1 MRSVVLAA
9 AARTPMGSF
18 GGQLSQV
25 PVQRLGGFAMGAALR
40 RAGVEP
46 QEVEMVLMGHALP
59 GACGLN
65 PTKRAAML
73 AEIPANVDCTS
84 VNKACASG
92 LKAVTLAAQSIAM
105 GEVDVAVAGG
115 MESMSRAPYFLRHA
129 RQGGYR
135 YGHGML
141 EDAALSD
148 GLWDASHDMH
158 LGSCVEHT
166 VQEMGIA
173 REEQDRYA
181 VSSYRRAAEAWKRGA
196 MDAEVAPLRV
206 KNPAQDGLEKR
217 TLIFSVDEEY
227 SRLKLDSARHLPPV
241 FQEEGTITSANA
253 SSLNDG
259 AAAVVLL
266 SEDKAREMGVTSLA
280 RIVSFADFGV
290 EPLHFAKAPSAAI
303 RKAMQ
308 AARMNSVNFYEIHES
323 FAAVVLANMSLL
335 DLDISR
341 VNVNGGAVALGD
353 PMGASGARILT
364 TLLHVLTQQDAE
376 TGCAAIANGG
386 GGATAIIIER
396 LQ

>member
-1 MRSVVLAA
+1 
-9 AARTPMGSF
+9 
-18 GGQLSQV
+18 
-25 PVQRLGGFAMGAALR
+25 
-40 RAGVEP
+40 
-46 QEVEMVLMGHALP
+46 
-59 GACGLN
+59 
-65 PTKRAAML
+65 
-73 AEIPANVDCTS
+73 
-84 VNKACASG
+84 
-92 LKAVTLAAQSIAM
+92 
-105 GEVDVAVAGG
+105 
-115 MESMSRAPYFLRHA
+115 
-129 RQGGYR
+129 
-135 YGHGML
+135 
-141 EDAALSD
+141 
-148 GLWDASHDMH
+148 MH

-166 VQEMGIA
+166 VQEMGIS

-241 FQEEGTITSANA
+241 FQEDGTITSANA